1 MKLFAKIVSGTEVH
15 FARESTLNGEGW
27 YEIEREPDPSTET
40 LRYDLETDSVLIEK
54 RTVTSEQIAAK
65 EKAAEDATLMKADTI
80 RGLQAKIAELESR
93 LAKVEEGKI

>member
-80 RGLQAKIAELESR
+80 RGLQAKIVELENR
-93 LAKVEEGKI
+93 LTKVEEGKI